1 MTDIYSVL
9 GEHCASGVR
18 PEKLHTFHE
27 AAEILGVY
35 YWQIQRAVKR
45 GNIPCYAPFN
55 SRKLVKLSEVVTYID
70 SCRQGGV
77 DD

>member
-1 MTDIYSVL
+1 MQTLFSIPHLAKS
-9 GEHCASGVR
+9 SGGT
-18 PEKLHTFHE
+18 PEKLLTLKE
-27 AAEILGVY
+27 AAEALGAY

-45 GNIPCYAPFN
+45 GDIPSYSPFN

-77 DD
+77 E